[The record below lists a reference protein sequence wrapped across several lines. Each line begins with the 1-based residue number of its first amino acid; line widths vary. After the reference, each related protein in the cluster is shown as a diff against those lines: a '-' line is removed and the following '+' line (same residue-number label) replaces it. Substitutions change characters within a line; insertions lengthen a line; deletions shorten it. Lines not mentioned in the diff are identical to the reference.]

1 LANDNSCANN
11 DYFNFNGKFMVDK
24 KKDEKQQQVCNDFH
38 DWTIEQMLES
48 GDPTMVLMTILGQ
61 TLKIMK
67 TSMPSGEYQ
76 AIMDTVY
83 NSKDDIREFK
93 KPTIN

>member
-1 LANDNSCANN
+1 MSN
-11 DYFNFNGKFMVDK
+11 

-38 DWTIEQMLES
+38 DWTIEQMIEY

-67 TSMPSGEYQ
+67 TSMPAGEYQ